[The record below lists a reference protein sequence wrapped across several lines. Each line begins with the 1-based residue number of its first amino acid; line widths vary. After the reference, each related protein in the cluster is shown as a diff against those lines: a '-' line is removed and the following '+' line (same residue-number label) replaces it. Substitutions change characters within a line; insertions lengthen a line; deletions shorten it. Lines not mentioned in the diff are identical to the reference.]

1 MTAPL
6 ARLNLHPDLIEPPGH
21 IKINYVFGATIAIAH
36 GNDDGGDKDGR
47 DSVRRAAKSGGYC
60 AAKATLPI
68 ASFARGRARKPEK
81 ASDAGSM
88 KATVNLY
95 LLQR

>member
-60 AAKATLPI
+60 AAKTTPPNET
-68 ASFARGRARKPEK
+68 FALRVIQHSLRPAMPVRRKQIDHRALF
-81 ASDAGSM
+81 
-88 KATVNLY
+88 T
-95 LLQR
+95 